1 MLQGIF
7 SVYKP
12 VGITSHDVVN
22 KIRAATGVKRVGHG
36 GTLDP
41 LAEGVLVIAVGR
53 ENTKLL
59 DTYVKGDKEYI
70 ATLMLGYISETD
82 DKEGPIYE
90 YSHLSPKKLPTNEV
104 QPQLGSKKNI
114 IDDNIIGNIP
124 TKSEIREC
132 IKKFIGEIMQ
142 TPPIYSAVKING
154 REAYKYARAARHI
167 AHANTQIE
175 PLHPNIKAR
184 KVFIKD
190 IQIIRYNYPI
200 LEIKV
205 ECKKG
210 VYIRSLARDI
220 GEMLQTG
227 AYLTKLVR
235 TKVGKFKLADTLD
248 VNNLDK

>member
-7 SVYKP
+7 PVYKP
-12 VGITSHDVVN
+12 VGMTSHDVVN
-22 KIRAATGVKRVGHG
+22 KIRTATGVKRVGHG

-90 YSHLSPKKLPTNEV
+90 YKKHGDGN
-104 QPQLGSKKNI
+104 KNL
-114 IDDNIIGNIP
+114 NTKATP
-124 TKSEIREC
+124 TKKEIKEC
-132 IKKFIGEIMQ
+132 IKKFIGETTQI
-142 TPPIYSAVKING
+142 PSIYSAIRING
-154 REAYKYARAARHI
+154 RKAYKYARAARITSSTHK
-167 AHANTQIE
+167 TKE
-175 PLHPNIKAR
+175 PLLPEMRAR

-190 IQIIRYNYPI
+190 IQIISYNYPI

-205 ECKKG
+205 TCKTG
-210 VYIRSLARDI
+210 VYIRSLARDM
-220 GEMLQTG
+220 GEMFQTG
-227 AYLTKLVR
+227 AYLTRLIR
-235 TKVGKFKLADTLD
+235 TKVGEFKLSDTRNID
-248 VNNLDK
+248 KLDK